1 MNNTAEDRLGRVLK
15 PNSRVIA
22 YSVPRKNVVAVM
34 VAGENTGPIFFESFS
49 ALESAMRSNGY
60 APPSWTPYLNKLT
73 GGLEVQGKP
82 TYCGD

>member
-22 YSVPRKNVVAVM
+22 YSVPRKNAVAVM
-34 VAGENTGPIFFESFS
+34 VAGDNTGPIFFESFN

-60 APPSWTPYLNKLT
+60 APPSWTPYLDGLT
-73 GGLEVQGKP
+73 GELQVHGKP